1 MRYNKE
7 VVEARKFFD
16 DLVIEQR
23 EGKKQLDAVKAEIR
37 AKLDGKP
44 SPHKFEELKKQET
57 QLEARLGDLPV
68 LIADARDATIAA
80 LLEYKKEMHEMAT
93 AAAESA
99 IAAAVPEIKKVAEA
113 CVALDKAVARG
124 CKALS
129 DISGEPVEVSIDWL
143 IEQSA
148 KIYYNERLPDG
159 RNLSFEDRMHKR
171 LSGYLSEIAKSYAI
185 KLGWEADNLKPKE
198 RMW

>member
-1 MRYNKE
+1 
-7 VVEARKFFD
+7 
-16 DLVIEQR
+16 
-23 EGKKQLDAVKAEIR
+23 
-37 AKLDGKP
+37 
-44 SPHKFEELKKQET
+44 
-57 QLEARLGDLPV
+57 
-68 LIADARDATIAA
+68 
-80 LLEYKKEMHEMAT
+80 MAT

-124 CKALS
+124 CKALA
-129 DISGEPVEVSIDWL
+129 DLSGEPVEVSIDWL